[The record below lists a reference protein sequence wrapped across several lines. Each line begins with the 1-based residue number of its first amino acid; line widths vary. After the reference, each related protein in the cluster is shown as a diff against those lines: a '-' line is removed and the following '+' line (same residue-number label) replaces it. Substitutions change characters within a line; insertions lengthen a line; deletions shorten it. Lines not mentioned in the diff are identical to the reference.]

1 MQNDRNRHSF
11 GAPRQVRTPTGRS
24 CPASLGTDMPGTTP
38 ERPIPGVDDRI
49 GGRLCDGSLPRGEA
63 EVDRD
68 NCYESGGWGLHSY
81 PLAMAYAPL
90 QEFREVYSP
99 DVALERGTIFPELDL
114 PFEGYKRKKG
124 GVC

>member
-11 GAPRQVRTPTGRS
+11 GAPRHARTPSGRS
-24 CPASLGTDMPGTTP
+24 CPASLGIMGGGVS
-38 ERPIPGVDDRI
+38 ERPIPDVNDSI

-63 EVDRD
+63 VEDMS
-68 NCYESGGWGLHSY
+68 NCGTQSGGWGLHSY
-81 PLAMAYAPL
+81 PLAMAYSPL

-114 PFEGYKRKKG
+114 PFEGRKGRKG
-124 GVC
+124 GIC